1 MQKPESNS
9 SNSMEEKELAIIC
22 KEITKVYSKA
32 SSSIQERKRTWQLL
46 LETLLQGKKNTK
58 HKETFSAISGV
69 SLKIKKGDAV
79 GIIGL
84 NGSGK
89 STLLQII
96 AGTLQPSSGE
106 THSNGKIGALLE
118 LGSGFNPEFTG
129 RENIYLNAK
138 ILGLSKSEVDKKYDQ
153 ITSFSGIGDFVNQ
166 PVRTYSSGMVVR
178 LAFSVIA
185 HTDPDIL
192 IIDEAL
198 AVGDARFQ
206 SKCFSFI
213 ETFKEKGK
221 TLLFVSHD
229 INSIARLC
237 SSAILLHNG
246 KVEANGIP
254 KNVINE
260 YSKIISGDKTKP
272 QESEI
277 SKEKDKTISKKPSN
291 EVLRSELLKSEKKN
305 KSTSEEFN
313 YGGNK
318 AEIIEFSILNKEG
331 FESNVIQS
339 SEIFDITFTVLG
351 KSVVSKPIYALT
363 IRDTKGQQIYGQNT
377 LFTKLPTNDLKEG
390 EKIKVTFQLTANL
403 GDGKYLISL
412 GVTRFKENDELEVI
426 HRRYDAEELEVINSD
441 GSFGIANCNGS
452 IKFETN
458 NTN

>member
-1 MQKPESNS
+1 
-9 SNSMEEKELAIIC
+9 
-22 KEITKVYSKA
+22 
-32 SSSIQERKRTWQLL
+32 
-46 LETLLQGKKNTK
+46 
-58 HKETFSAISGV
+58 
-69 SLKIKKGDAV
+69 
-79 GIIGL
+79 
-84 NGSGK
+84 
-89 STLLQII
+89 
-96 AGTLQPSSGE
+96 
-106 THSNGKIGALLE
+106 
-118 LGSGFNPEFTG
+118 
-129 RENIYLNAK
+129 
-138 ILGLSKSEVDKKYDQ
+138 
-153 ITSFSGIGDFVNQ
+153 
-166 PVRTYSSGMVVR
+166 MVVR

-206 SKCFSFI
+206 SKCFSFL

-237 SSAILLHNG
+237 SSAVLLHKG
-246 KVEANGIP
+246 MIEANGIP

-260 YSKIISGDKTKP
+260 YSKIISRDKTEP
-272 QESEI
+272 HELEF
-277 SKEKDKTISKKPSN
+277 SKEKDESISKKPSN
-291 EVLRSELLKSEKKN
+291 EIFRSELLKSEKEN

-318 AEIIEFSILNKEG
+318 AEIIEFNILNKEG

-339 SEIFDITFTVLG
+339 SEIFEITFTVLG
-351 KSVVSKPIYALT
+351 KTLVSKPIYALT

-377 LFTKLPTNDLKEG
+377 LFSKLPTNDLKEG
-390 EKIKVTFQLTANL
+390 EKIKITFQLSANL

-426 HRRYDAEELEVINSD
+426 HRRYDAEELQIINSD

-452 IKFETN
+452 IRFEN
-458 NTN
+458 Q

>member
-1 MQKPESNS
+1 MPLNNEKKKKDYSN
-9 SNSMEEKELAIIC
+9 AININN
-22 KEITKVYSKA
+22 ISKDYPKI
-32 SSSIQERKRTWQLL
+32 SSSLKEKKRAWQLML
-46 LETLLQGKKNTK
+46 ATLFKGNKKNGTE
-58 HKETFSAISGV
+58 ETFSALSDI

-106 THSNGKIGALLE
+106 IHSNGKIGALLE

-138 ILGLSKSEVDKKYDQ
+138 ILGLSKNEVDKKYDQ

-206 SKCFSFI
+206 SKCFSFL

-237 SSAILLHNG
+237 SSAVLLHKG
-246 KVEANGIP
+246 KIESSGIP

-260 YSKIISGDKTKP
+260 YSKIISEDKTKP

-277 SKEKDKTISKKPSN
+277 SKEKDKSISKKPSN
-291 EVLRSELLKSEKKN
+291 EILRSELLNSEEGN
-305 KSTSEEFN
+305 KPALEEFN

-331 FESNVIQS
+331 FESNVIPS
-339 SEIFDITFTVLG
+339 SEIFEITFTVLG
-351 KSVVSKPIYALT
+351 KTMVSKPIYALT

-377 LFTKLPTNDLKEG
+377 LFSKLPTNDLKEG
-390 EKIKVTFQLTANL
+390 EKIKITFQLTANL

-412 GVTRFKENDELEVI
+412 GVTRFQENDELEVI
-426 HRRYDAEELEVINSD
+426 HRRYDVEELQIINSD
-441 GSFGIANCNGS
+441 GSFGIANCDGS
-452 IKFETN
+452 IKYEVQNDT
-458 NTN
+458 T